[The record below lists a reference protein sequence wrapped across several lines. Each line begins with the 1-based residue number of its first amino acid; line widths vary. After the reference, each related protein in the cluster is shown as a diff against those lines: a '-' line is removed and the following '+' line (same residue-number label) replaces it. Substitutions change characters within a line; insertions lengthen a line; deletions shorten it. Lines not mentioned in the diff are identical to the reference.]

1 MIPPGN
7 YTVSYMNT
15 KIGELGERDMNQVN
29 QSRKNDQENGCKKSD
44 HKDTCMD
51 SLNPKAERVFAR
63 EVMS

>member
-44 HKDTCMD
+44 QKDTCMD